1 MYIYIYIYRLYNY
14 ICIVCIYIYIKMG
27 RVEVIGHFTPPKN
40 VGIIKTSE
48 PQLFVDWLQNGHVLP
63 QK

>member
-1 MYIYIYIYRLYNY
+1 MYCMYMY
-14 ICIVCIYIYIKMG
+14 IYIYIKMG